1 MYKVGRRKEGK
12 RKEKNRSPL
21 FPQLSASFL
30 RTALATAAV
39 VGALGTGA
47 LLASSAERS
56 TLSSRAR
63 DLRSTGRAEAGAANA
78 SCQMNA

>member
-1 MYKVGRRKEGK
+1 MYKSEKERRSGEAG
-12 RKEKNRSPL
+12 KNRFHFSAL
-21 FPQLSASFL
+21 ASFL

-39 VGALGTGA
+39 VGAFGTGA
-47 LLASSAERS
+47 LLASRAERS

-63 DLRSTGRAEAGAANA
+63 DLRRTGRVDAGAANA